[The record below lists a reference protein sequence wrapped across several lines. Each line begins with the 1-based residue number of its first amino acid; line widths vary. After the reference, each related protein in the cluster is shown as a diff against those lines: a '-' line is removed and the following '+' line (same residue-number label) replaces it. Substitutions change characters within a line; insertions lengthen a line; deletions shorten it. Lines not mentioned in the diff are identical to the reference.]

1 MKEGRRVEEVQEV
14 KECKEGC
21 QDSVV
26 SGQWPVV
33 RSSVR
38 NCAAKHGSF
47 GRQSSGRQQS
57 WRSAGRSEELAV
69 ESGSRCQSSLASNKV
84 RNQQPVD
91 FETRSQES
99 VARA

>member
-1 MKEGRRVEEVQEV
+1 VKEGRRVEEVQEV

-38 NCAAKHGSF
+38 NCAAINT
-47 GRQSSGRQQS
+47 
-57 WRSAGRSEELAV
+57 GRSV
-69 ESGSRCQSSLASNKV
+69 GSHQVVSRVGGPQAGV
-84 RNQQPVD
+84 R
-91 FETRSQES
+91 S
-99 VARA
+99 